1 MTAEAVE
8 VAAAAAFSSLATSPS
23 QVSGELDLGTISL
36 GKIFSFLTLRPTLGY
51 NYSNLLQQ
59 QQ

>member
-23 QVSGELDLGTISL
+23 QVSGELDLG
-36 GKIFSFLTLRPTLGY
+36 KIFSFLALRPTLGY
-51 NYSNLLQQ
+51 NYTPFFE
-59 QQ
+59 